1 MSNIHY
7 FGGNGN
13 IGGNGTFTT
22 TQPVQLVQPFQ
33 SRFGVPIDNTQL
45 IEIYNA
51 ILEGDEKKIM
61 SLLNSLSIFSF
72 SNNIN
77 ETLNIPNNPFR
88 YTLLHNAI
96 DMRASTIVIKKLISL
111 GADLNIKDKRGRTCF
126 DLLSTCGNEQVI
138 RDIYSVKDDQIL
150 EYKTK
155 IQVKDL
161 DIRTKDSRIEL
172 LNNDK
177 KKLQEALDK
186 VRLEKQ
192 NLQDEIM
199 TSRKRSIDQDTE
211 IKNLKEQKKKL
222 IKQTKIEKN
231 NF

>member
-1 MSNIHY
+1 MSNIHC

-13 IGGNGTFTT
+13 FGGNSNFAGSTFTT
-22 TQPVQLVQPFQ
+22 TQFQPFPT
-33 SRFGVPIDNTQL
+33 RFGVPIDNTQL

-51 ILEGDEKKIM
+51 ILEEDDKKIM
-61 SLLNSLSIFSF
+61 MLLNSLSIFPSC
-72 SNNIN
+72 NMN

-96 DMRASTIVIKKLISL
+96 DMKASTIVIKKLISL

-126 DLLSTCGNEQVI
+126 DLLSRCGNEQVI
-138 RDIYSVKDDQIL
+138 RDIYSAKDDQIL

-222 IKQTKIEKN
+222 VKQTKI
-231 NF
+231 

>member
-7 FGGNGN
+7 FGGNSN
-13 IGGNGTFTT
+13 FGGNGTFTT
-22 TQPVQLVQPFQ
+22 TQLGQPVQPFP
-33 SRFGVPIDNTQL
+33 SIFGVPIDNTQL

-138 RDIYSVKDDQIL
+138 RDIYSAKDDQIL

-161 DIRTKDSRIEL
+161 DIRTKDSKIEL

-222 IKQTKIEKN
+222 IKQTKI
-231 NF
+231 